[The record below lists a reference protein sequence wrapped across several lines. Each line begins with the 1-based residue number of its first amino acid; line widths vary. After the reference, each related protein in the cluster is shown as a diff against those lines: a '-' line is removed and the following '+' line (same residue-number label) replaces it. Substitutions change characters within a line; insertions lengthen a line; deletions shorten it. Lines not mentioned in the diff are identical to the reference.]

1 MASTICHFSS
11 TKNIFSGICFLNPHS
26 FSYFVRITFIYYCLS
41 TYRFFAYRT
50 LLTFFLLTASQAFA
64 VNHYEVVINKSVGE
78 SNISANSL
86 RSVFSM
92 HLKTWPDGT
101 KIRVFVLAD
110 DDPLHQIFSKEKL
123 NVFPYQL
130 RSTWDRLVFSGTGQ
144 APIKVNSIEEMLE
157 KIISTPGAIGYLW
170 RANINENV
178 NVLTIK

>member
-1 MASTICHFSS
+1 M
-11 TKNIFSGICFLNPHS
+11 NPYP
-26 FSYFVRITFIYYCLS
+26 FPYFVRIIFIYYCLS
-41 TYRFFAYRT
+41 TYRFFACRA

-78 SNISANSL
+78 NHISAHSL

-157 KIISTPGAIGYLW
+157 KVTSTPGAIGYLW
-170 RANINENV
+170 RAYLNENV
-178 NVLTIK
+178 NALTIK

>member
-1 MASTICHFSS
+1 
-11 TKNIFSGICFLNPHS
+11 
-26 FSYFVRITFIYYCLS
+26 
-41 TYRFFAYRT
+41 
-50 LLTFFLLTASQAFA
+50 
-64 VNHYEVVINKSVGE
+64 
-78 SNISANSL
+78 
-86 RSVFSM
+86 M

-110 DDPLHQIFSKEKL
+110 DDTLHQIFSKEKL

-144 APIKVNSIEEMLE
+144 APIKVNSIDEMLE
-157 KIISTPGAIGYLW
+157 KITSTPGAIGYLW